1 MEKKQNL
8 GWIFFTILIFMIGLA
23 TGMAFDACLVSNSGI
38 PITSYCKEIQ
48 IDTVEYNYQQD
59 MYKYEIK
66 LIK

>member
-8 GWIFFTILIFMIGLA
+8 GWIFFTILIFMFGLA
-23 TGMAFDACLVSNSGI
+23 IGMVFDGYLASNSGI
-38 PITSYCKEIQ
+38 PVTSYCKEIQ

-59 MYKYEIK
+59 MYKFEIK